1 MRKHRMEAA
10 WVQGHSHHP
19 DRKRQRMR
27 ELPRRRPHWHTQAEY
42 HLLNRR
48 LGLSGGSELISPDA
62 SYTKEEIAESRK
74 DQEKA
79 LKDLELDERESR
91 LKIQMT
97 QEALDSGKVTARLD
111 GTVIKA
117 GDPQSPPQDGSAF
130 LQVSGSEGLY
140 VKGGLPELL
149 LGKVRNGDTV
159 TVTSWQ
165 TGGTYQAEVRDISPY
180 PDTSGVFDTGY
191 SDSVSQSYYPFIARI
206 AEKGADLKEGESLNI
221 QLASPASAQDFSERG
236 NTISIDQA
244 FVRDENGK
252 KYVMKR
258 GENGKLVKQYIETG
272 KLNGGSYE
280 VKSGI
285 TAEDWIA
292 FPYGKTAV
300 EGAKTREASIEELV
314 TS

>member
-1 MRKHRMEAA
+1 
-10 WVQGHSHHP
+10 
-19 DRKRQRMR
+19 
-27 ELPRRRPHWHTQAEY
+27 
-42 HLLNRR
+42 
-48 LGLSGGSELISPDA
+48 
-62 SYTKEEIAESRK
+62 
-74 DQEKA
+74 
-79 LKDLELDERESR
+79 LELDERESR

-165 TGGTYQAEVRDISPY
+165 TGGTYQAEIRDISPY

-221 QLASPASAQDFSERG
+221 QLASPASAQDFSETG

-258 GENGKLVKQYIETG
+258 GEDGKLVKQYIETG

-280 VKSGI
+280 VKTGI

-300 EGAKTREASIEELV
+300 EGTKTREASMEELV